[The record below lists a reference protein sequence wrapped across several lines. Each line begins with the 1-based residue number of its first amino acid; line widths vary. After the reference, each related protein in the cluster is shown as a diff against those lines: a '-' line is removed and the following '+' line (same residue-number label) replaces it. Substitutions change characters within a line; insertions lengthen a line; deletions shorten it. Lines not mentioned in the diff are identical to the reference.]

1 MCREELPIIMKK
13 NPSGR
18 FLVRFMTFIT
28 MLALLVAVIGC
39 GAEKKAAPAGSGSPA
54 AQQESAKQPEQA
66 KKPEPTKQEPAKN
79 TEKSGYSMRD
89 IKGLKNTKNFSRNG
103 LEHIFDGTINK
114 KGKATGYHYSMIA
127 DSKGKI
133 LNGTR
138 SRKDANG
145 IFTAK
150 VEIDGV
156 KKDGFSSFYPE
167 NWSPQEVVDAINTA
181 YDEAVNNPKNPRGSL
196 WIGHAGRLEID
207 MYLDDNRKILTAYPI
222 FQGE

>member
-1 MCREELPIIMKK
+1 MDREESLIIMKR
-13 NPSGR
+13 NSIVC
-18 FLVRFMTFIT
+18 FLVRFMTFIA
-28 MLALLVAVIGC
+28 MLALLAVAFGC
-39 GAEKKAAPAGSGSPA
+39 GAEKKAASGGNAPPTV
-54 AQQESAKQPEQA
+54 QQESVKKPEQA
-66 KKPEPTKQEPAKN
+66 KKPESEKN
-79 TEKSGYSMRD
+79 SEKTAYSMRD
-89 IKGLKNTKNFSRNG
+89 IKGLRNTKNFSRNG

-114 KGKATGYHYSMIA
+114 KGKATGYHYSMIS

-156 KKDGFSSFYPE
+156 RKDGFSSFYPE
-167 NWSPQEVVDAINTA
+167 NWSPQEVVDAINMA
-181 YDEAVNNPKNPRGSL
+181 YDEAVSNPKNPRGSL
-196 WIGHAGRLEID
+196 WIGHAGKLEID
-207 MYLDDNRKILTAYPI
+207 MYLDENRKILTAYPI